1 VNVTSN
7 GLPYAIEPLSCPV
20 GLSITL
26 LYCGQTIEWIKM
38 PLGTE
43 VGFDPDDIVLDGD
56 SAPPTER
63 GTAALT
69 FRPMSVLAKRSPI
82 SATVEL
88 LFPNIQTHKLLCL
101 TTKVI
106 DSNQV
111 WSDCVFVDM
120 HARQW
125 LFGLTSLLGRLGRVT
140 LESSARRR
148 GHYWLRSVHMPDGSM
163 PLMSLRPLEWSVPLL
178 QITDMCMRVKYGNI
192 FLQIQCM
199 HDVVSGFW
207 GGDLLTQNHL
217 FVPP

>member
-1 VNVTSN
+1 MDQDATWYRGRLRPRWHCVRWGPS
-7 GLPYAIEPLSCPV
+7 S
-20 GLSITL
+20 
-26 LYCGQTIEWIKM
+26 
-38 PLGTE
+38 
-43 VGFDPDDIVLDGD
+43 
-56 SAPPTER
+56 PTER

-69 FRPMSVLAKRSPI
+69 FRRMSVLAKCSPI
-82 SATVEL
+82 SASVEL

-106 DSNQV
+106 DSNRV
-111 WSDCVFVDM
+111 CSDCVFVDM

-140 LESSARRR
+140 LESSAHRR

-163 PLMSLRPLEWSVPLL
+163 PLMSLRPLEWSVPLFTNYWYVYACK
-178 QITDMCMRVKYGNI
+178 IWKY
-192 FLQIQCM
+192 FLPIQCM

-207 GGDLLTQNHL
+207 GGEDLLTQNHL

>member
-1 VNVTSN
+1 
-7 GLPYAIEPLSCPV
+7 
-20 GLSITL
+20 
-26 LYCGQTIEWIKM
+26 M

-43 VGFDPDDIVLDGD
+43 VGFDPGDTVLDGD
-56 SAPPTER
+56 RAPPTER

-69 FRPMSVLAKRSPI
+69 FRPMSVLAKGSPI

-88 LFPNIQTHKLLCL
+88 LFPNIQTRKLLCL

-106 DSNQV
+106 DSNEV

-125 LFGLTSLLGRLGRVT
+125 LFGLTSLSGRLGRVT
-140 LESSARRR
+140 LESSAHRR

-178 QITDMCMRVKYGNI
+178 QITDRCTRVKYGNI
-192 FLQIQCM
+192 FYKYSVCTIL
-199 HDVVSGFW
+199 SLAS

-217 FVPP
+217 FVPPYQDLSYAPVKCKYVC